1 MAIGAVGP
9 NGVLAVKLAMMAQNG
24 ASEDAT
30 TQSLSMVDGNA
41 LEVLPKRKCAL
52 LRGVSLVC
60 VACCISPATNVSVS
74 KVLNSLNLLVL
85 KFKMQQV
92 SPPFRV
98 S

>member
-30 TQSLSMVDGNA
+30 TQSLSMVDGDA

-52 LRGVSLVC
+52 LRGVSLALTIPTLKIGDWGC
-60 VACCISPATNVSVS
+60 GEISLKPTNFTGNVI
-74 KVLNSLNLLVL
+74 NSTPNL
-85 KFKMQQV
+85 
-92 SPPFRV
+92 
-98 S
+98 